1 MTEPSARRLLL
12 QKLKDRK
19 TELLGADAIPRR
31 TDPGPAPLS
40 LAQQRLWFLDQLEP
54 GSPRYN
60 LLTAVRLRGHLQPD
74 LLKRAVEGVVRRHEA
89 LRTRFET
96 VGWEPVQVID
106 PLSEVPLPVVDLSG
120 LPGQQEALLHRL
132 GGEEAN
138 RPFDLQRGPLLRLVL
153 LRLGEDHHVLLLT
166 MHQISMDR
174 WSRGVLVRE
183 VGALY
188 RGDSLPGLPVQYA
201 DFAAWQ
207 RSHLSGERL
216 ERLLGWW
223 KERLAPP
230 LPHRQ
235 MADLPAD
242 RPRPSIQS
250 PRGRM
255 QFHPLRWDV
264 GSLQQEGTTQF
275 MVLLAGLAALIHRQT
290 GQEDLIV
297 GSPVANRHRPEIDGL
312 IGFFLNLLPL
322 RLHPR
327 PDLPFRELLAEARE
341 MAVGAY
347 AHQELPFERLVQEPE
362 LEVER
367 DLSRH
372 PLFQVTLVL
381 QNAPM
386 PPLELPGLTA
396 SLVEVDWGT
405 TAFDLALFFWETPMW
420 ESLEPGLSLVTT
432 ASAALFDEATVARFA
447 RQLQSLLQDAVEH
460 PGRPLSELRVLEEPE
475 RRQVVQ
481 PETPRRP
488 RTARPPADERERQI
502 AEVWSGVLGRPV
514 GTEDDFFELG
524 GHSLQAMEI
533 VARLR
538 EMGIGT
544 TVRALFELRTV
555 AELAEIAGLS
565 RPVAR

>member
-19 TELLGADAIPRR
+19 TELLGADTIPRR

-54 GSPRYN
+54 GSPRFN
-60 LLTAVRLRGHLQPD
+60 LLTAVRLRGQLQPA
-74 LLKRAVEGVVRRHEA
+74 LLKRAIEGVVRRHEA
-89 LRTRFET
+89 LRTRFDI
-96 VGWEPVQVID
+96 VDNSGWEPVQVID
-106 PLSEVPLPVVDLSG
+106 PPSDVPLPVVDLTG
-120 LPGQQEALLHRL
+120 LPEQQEALLHRL

-138 RPFDLQRGPLLRLVL
+138 RPFDLRRGPLLRLVL

-174 WSRGVLVRE
+174 WSRGILVRE

-207 RSHLSGERL
+207 RSHLSGDRL

-223 KERLAPP
+223 KERLSPP
-230 LPHRQ
+230 LPVL
-235 MADLPAD
+235 DLPAD

-264 GSLQQEGTTQF
+264 NALQQEGTTQF

-297 GSPVANRHRPEIDGL
+297 GSPIANRHRPEIDGL

-347 AHQELPFERLVQEPE
+347 AHQELPFERLVQDPE

-447 RQLQSLLQDAVEH
+447 RQLQSLLQDAVEN
-460 PGRPLSELRVLEEPE
+460 PGRPLSGLRMLEEPE
-475 RRQVVQ
+475 RRQVMQ
-481 PETPRRP
+481 PGKAPEP
-488 RTARPPADERERQI
+488 RTARQPANERERRI
-502 AEVWSGVLGRPV
+502 AEVWSEVLGCPV
-514 GTEDDFFELG
+514 GAEDDFFELG

-538 EMGIGT
+538 ERGIGT
-544 TVRALFELRTV
+544 TVRELFELRTV

-565 RPVAR
+565 PPAAR

>member
-1 MTEPSARRLLL
+1 MTRPSARRLLL

-19 TELLGADAIPRR
+19 TELLGADTIPRR

-54 GSPRYN
+54 GSPRFN
-60 LLTAVRLRGHLQPD
+60 LLTAVRLRGRLQPA

-106 PLSEVPLPVVDLSG
+106 PLSDVPLPVVDLSG
-120 LPGQQEALLHRL
+120 LPEQQEMLLHRL

-174 WSRGVLVRE
+174 WSRGILVRE

-223 KERLAPP
+223 KKRLASPP
-230 LPHRQ
+230 PPRQ
-235 MADLPAD
+235 RADLPAD
-242 RPRPSIQS
+242 RPRPPIQS

-255 QFHPLRWDV
+255 QFHPLRWEV
-264 GSLQQEGTTQF
+264 TALQQEGTTQF
-275 MVLLAGLAALIHRQT
+275 MVLLAGLAALLHRQT
-290 GQEDLIV
+290 GQEDLVV
-297 GSPVANRHRPEIDGL
+297 GAPIANRHRPEIDGL

-327 PDLPFRELLAEARE
+327 PDLPFRELLVEARD
-341 MAVGAY
+341 MAVGAF

-367 DLSRH
+367 DLGRH

-460 PGRPLSELRVLEEPE
+460 PGRPLSELRVLEESE
-475 RRQVVQ
+475 RRQMVR
-481 PETPRRP
+481 PETARKPQPPRQ
-488 RTARPPADERERQI
+488 PANESERRI
-502 AEVWSGVLGRPV
+502 AGVWSGVLGLSV
-514 GTEDDFFELG
+514 GAEDDFFELG

-538 EMGIGT
+538 GMGIGT

-555 AELAEIAGLS
+555 AGLAEIAGLS
-565 RPVAR
+565 PPAA

>member
-54 GSPRYN
+54 GSPRFN
-60 LLTAVRLRGHLQPD
+60 LLTAVRLRGHLQPA
-74 LLKRAVEGVVRRHEA
+74 LLKRAVEGVVHRHEA

-96 VGWEPVQVID
+96 AGWEPVQVID
-106 PLSEVPLPVVDLSG
+106 PLSDVPLPVVDLSG
-120 LPGQQEALLHRL
+120 FPDQQEALLHRL

-138 RPFDLQRGPLLRLVL
+138 RPFDLRRGPLLRLVL

-174 WSRGVLVRE
+174 WSRGILVRE

-188 RGDSLPGLPVQYA
+188 RGDSLPRLPVQYA

-230 LPHRQ
+230 LPVV
-235 MADLPAD
+235 DLPTD

-264 GSLQQEGTTQF
+264 GALQQEGTTQF

-290 GQEDLIV
+290 GQEDLVV
-297 GSPVANRHRPEIDGL
+297 GSPIANRHRPEVDGL

-327 PDLPFRELLAEARE
+327 PGLSFRDLLAEARE

-347 AHQELPFERLVQEPE
+347 AHQELPFERLVEE

-372 PLFQVTLVL
+372 PLFQVTLVV

-447 RQLQSLLQDAVEH
+447 RQLQSLLQDAVES
-460 PGRPLSELRVLEEPE
+460 PGRPLVELRVLEESE
-475 RRQVVQ
+475 RHQVVRA
-481 PETPRRP
+481 ETARP
-488 RTARPPADERERQI
+488 SRTARQPANERERRI
-502 AEVWSGVLGRPV
+502 AEVWSEVLGRPV
-514 GTEDDFFELG
+514 GAEDDFFELG

-555 AELAEIAGLS
+555 AGLS
-565 RPVAR
+565 LPAER